1 MEGVEVVIDY
11 TMLSWRDA
19 RVNNGVGTPPPFFW
33 SIRIIRLAVFCGKV
47 FKNNDLRLKYSIIKT

>member
-19 RVNNGVGTPPPFFW
+19 RVNNGVGTPPLFFGLLE
-33 SIRIIRLAVFCGKV
+33 SY
-47 FKNNDLRLKYSIIKT
+47 D